1 MSVPRGSLKHMET
14 TTALLLSLGTLGV
27 GVLVGWL
34 WHALRATGQDRSGEM
49 ESVRLQSDLAGARR
63 ETATLRDQ
71 LQQAGQEAERRLV
84 DAREQ
89 HAREL
94 AAARDQADKQLAQVR
109 QDAERQV
116 AEVKGDQE
124 RTAQQFRSLA
134 GEVLQS
140 SSKQFLDLAEQR
152 LKQSAMRGD
161 ETLAK
166 REQAFAAL
174 VEPIG
179 KSLEQVR
186 LEVAEQEKK
195 RIEFDSRLS
204 ENMRSL
210 AEVNTELRKGT
221 NDLVTALRS
230 SQERG
235 AWGELQLQRV
245 VEAAGMI
252 EQVDFDVQVQATNDD
267 GETLRPDMVINLA
280 GGKNI
285 VVDSKVAFLG
295 YLEAQQADDP
305 KVREDRMAAHV
316 RHVRKHVDD
325 LASKRY
331 WDLFDQA
338 PEFVVMFVPAE
349 AFLSA
354 ALERDPSLMEEA
366 ARKNVILASPA
377 TLLAL
382 LRTVA
387 YSWRQ
392 QALADNAQRVLKV
405 GKELHSRLVTMTGHV
420 TKMGRS
426 LEASTKAY
434 NSMVGSLE
442 RNVLTSARRMVELD
456 VVDARDEISEVR
468 GLEETPRPITKPELL
483 AADEGG
489 VVAID
494 SVSADSALEA
504 LVEADRR
511 ALERA
516 AARRED
522 QDGAADSADDSDAA
536 AG

>member
-1 MSVPRGSLKHMET
+1 MVLVLVLGSL
-14 TTALLLSLGTLGV
+14 ALGV
-27 GVLVGWL
+27 CVGYL
-34 WHALRATGQDRSGEM
+34 WRMVREAQGRRAADEELARLRAE
-49 ESVRLQSDLAGARR
+49 LQSTRR
-63 ETATLRDQ
+63 ETD
-71 LQQAGQEAERRLV
+71 LQVRA
-84 DAREQ
+84 AREEQ
-89 HAREL
+89 D
-94 AAARDQADKQLAQVR
+94 AAARRFSA
-109 QDAERQV
+109 
-116 AEVKGDQE
+116 
-124 RTAQQFRSLA
+124 LA
-134 GEVLQS
+134 GEALDRNNER
-140 SSKQFLDLAEQR
+140 FLSLAEER
-152 LKQSAMRGD
+152 LTRTTATND
-161 ETLAK
+161 ETLAQ
-166 REQAFAAL
+166 RELAFRAL
-174 VEPIG
+174 IDPIG

-186 LEVAEQEKK
+186 AEVADQEKK
-195 RIEFDSRLS
+195 RIEFDSRLN

-210 AEVNTELRKGT
+210 AEVSGELRKGT
-221 NDLVTALRS
+221 SDLVTALRS

-245 VEAAGMI
+245 VEAAGML
-252 EQVDFDVQVQATNDD
+252 EQVDFDVQVQGTTPD
-267 GETLRPDMVINLA
+267 GEVLRPDMVVHLA
-280 GGKNI
+280 GGKTI

-305 KVREDRMAAHV
+305 ARREERMSAHV

-331 WDLFDQA
+331 WDLFDHA

-366 ARKNVILASPA
+366 ARKNVILASPT

-392 QALADNAQRVLKV
+392 QALADNAQQVLRV

-442 RNVLTSARRMVELD
+442 RNVLTSARRMVELQ
-456 VVDARDEISEVR
+456 VVDPKEAIEEIS
-468 GLEETPRPITKPELL
+468 GIEETTRPITKSELL
-483 AADEGG
+483 AADEGS

-494 SVSADSALEA
+494 ERDEDEESAL
-504 LVEADRR
+504 
-511 ALERA
+511 
-516 AARRED
+516 
-522 QDGAADSADDSDAA
+522 G
-536 AG
+536 